1 MRFSVKSH
9 SKLYFLLIFAITFY
23 FLGDFA
29 PFSSLDQHGIDLT
42 AVYGQL
48 DDDDENEKQGLNPNT
63 TINAAID
70 GNNNGIANNGSTTSN
85 TMKFSFSGR
94 DSQGA
99 NIYRFECSMDGKL
112 FVTCVSTNTVNVG
125 RGTHTFSV
133 RSEDNA
139 GNKDSTPS
147 SFTWT
152 VNSETSNSQIDFATD
167 GNKAAIV
174 NGSNTSSNSMTFA
187 FSGTDNHGAA
197 IHRFECSMDR
207 GVFGSCVSTNTV
219 NVGDGTHTF
228 SVRSEDNAGNKDSTP
243 ASFTWTVDTTPPMTS
258 IISAIDGNNNTISDN
273 GNSESTSIRFNFS
286 GTDTG
291 GAGVDHLECNID
303 NSKYVACTSPFVFLN
318 ILKDGIHTFNVR
330 SIDRVGNI
338 NLSPASF
345 TWTID
350 TISPNT
356 TLESATDG
364 NKIVMANGTNTNSK
378 SMSFEFSANDTG
390 GDGDKG
396 VGINHFVCNIDN
408 SKYVACTSP
417 FVFPNLLK
425 DGIHTFTVTS
435 EDNAGN
441 KDSTPTSFSWI
452 VDTSSPLIS
461 INTATDGNGNLLS
474 NDGNTSSNS
483 ATISFTGNDTG
494 GKEGKGVGIKEFKC
508 SLDGASFS
516 ICTSPVQFTSVNLPE
531 GTHSFQIIAEDGI
544 GNINSS
550 PQSFNWTVDTEP
562 PDITVDSATDGYQKH
577 ITSGGN
583 SSSDS
588 IIFEFTALDNGGRE
602 GKGVGTKQ
610 FECKIDNSDF
620 VSCTSPVEFTNLSNG
635 VHTLDLLSEDNVGNI
650 SPTPESFNWTVDTVS
665 PTTTINKA
673 IVGTESSLTNGSN
686 SRFNSITFTFTGNDT
701 DGLGIREFEC
711 SLDDSNFTTC
721 TSPLHYN
728 DTIITDGPHDF
739 KVFSKDNVDNND
751 LSPELFTWNVDT
763 IPPTTNITKA
773 MDGNNITI
781 TNSSDT
787 KSNSVIFEFSGNDTG
802 GVGVDH
808 LECSLDGA
816 TFTTCTSPVQ
826 FSSADIL
833 DGTHAFSVRAQD
845 KVGNI
850 MSTPLLFNWTVD
862 TVAPSTNINMAIDGN
877 NETLVSNGSTRST
890 STTFTFSGSDSGPT
904 GENGVGIKQ
913 FECRVDNSNFSVCT
927 SPAHYDNMT
936 DGNHTLA
943 VISEDKVGNVGSMP
957 SSFNWTVDTEPPSA
971 SIYSATD
978 GNNNFLVP
986 GSNTSSNS
994 ISFEFSANDTGGHED
1009 KGVGIK
1015 QFECSIDNSN
1025 FTTCSSPVEFASDTL
1040 ADGSHIFKIGAEDNV
1055 GNMNPAPASFSWN
1068 IDTVAPTTIINNVM
1082 DGNRSTITNGS
1093 NTRSSSVIF
1102 EFAGNDTG
1110 IGISNFECSIDN
1122 SNFTSCTSPVQ
1133 SNNLAEGYH
1142 SVKIRSQDGVG
1153 NTDDSPASFGW
1164 TVDTVSPTTTI
1175 NKAIVG
1181 TESSLTNGSNSRFN
1195 SITFTFT
1202 GNDTDGLGIREF
1214 ECSLDDSNF
1223 TTCTSPL
1230 HYNDTIITDGPHD
1243 FKVFSKDNVGN
1254 NDLSPELFTWNVD
1267 TIPPTTNITTA
1278 MDGNNITITN
1288 SSNTKSNSVLF
1299 EFSGNDTGGVG
1310 VDHLECSLDGASF
1323 TACTSPVQLS
1333 SADILDGTHT
1343 FSVRAQDK
1351 VGNIMS
1357 TPLLFNWTVDT
1368 VSPSTNINMAID
1380 GNNETLVSN
1389 GSTRSTSTT
1398 FTFSGSDSGPTGENG
1413 VGIKQ
1418 FECRVDNSNFSVCT
1432 SPAHYD
1438 NMTDGNHTLAVISE
1452 DKVGNVGSMPS
1463 SFNWTVDTE
1472 PPSASI
1478 YSATDGNNNFLVPGS
1493 NTSSNSISFEFS
1505 ANDTGGHE
1513 DKGVGIK
1520 QFECSIDNSNFTTCS
1535 SPVEFAS
1542 DTLADGSHIFKIGAE
1557 DNVGNM
1563 NPAPASFSWNI
1574 DTVAPTTIINNVMDG
1589 NRSTITNGSNTRSS
1603 SVIFEFAGNDTGIG
1617 ISHFEC
1623 SIDNSNFTSCTSPV
1637 QSNNLAEGY
1646 HSVKIRSQDGVGNTD
1661 DSPASFGWTVDT
1673 IAPLT
1678 SINSVIDGNSSEI
1691 LTGGNTSSNT
1701 VRVEFSGTDSGVGVN
1716 HFECSLDNSEFAACT
1731 SPLHI
1736 DNLTDGIHILETR
1749 AHDNVGNKDVSSASF
1764 SWTVDTVP
1772 PTTSI
1777 VSVSNGNKSAISNNG
1792 NTSSNSATFS
1802 FSATDEGGVE
1812 NEGVG
1817 ISNFDCSIDN
1827 SNIIT
1832 CISPLEFNSL
1842 REGIHTLKIFSKDN
1856 VGKTSSPASFRW
1868 AVDTIPPFSTINSAI
1883 DGNNKTL
1890 DNNDNSSSTSIKL
1903 AFSGNDSGGVGVGQ
1917 LECSL
1922 DGGPF
1927 VSCASPLEYS
1937 SEKIS
1942 DGAHILDVRA
1952 KDRVGNISP
1961 TSSFTWT
1968 VDTVPPDANIDS
1980 AIDGKGTIIGTGGNT
1995 SSNSMLFNFSGIDTG
2010 GKEGNGVGIN
2020 HFECSLDNSNF
2031 SACIGPVRASNLV
2044 DGTHILEVRAEDNVG
2059 NISPS
2064 PSSFTWTVDTTPP
2077 TTAINSAI
2085 DDSQKS
2091 ITNGGN
2097 TKSMSLKLG
2106 FTGNDT
2112 GVGVEHFEC
2121 RIDNSNFTS
2130 CTSPIESGNLTDG
2143 DHIFEVRAGDNV
2155 GNIGLSPSSFTWT
2168 VDTTPPATTI
2178 DSAMDGN
2185 NQGVMMDGNSSSNS
2199 ILIEFAGTDTGTGI
2213 NHFECSIN
2221 NSDFVT
2227 CTSPLEVN
2235 DLTDGVHTLSV
2246 VSEDNST
2253 NKDSSPALFRWTVDT
2268 NPPITSINSAV
2279 DINRTSIA
2287 NGESTKSTSM
2297 IFAFSGTDAG
2307 GVQIDHFECSIDNS
2321 NFVTCTTP
2329 VEFSNLKDGAH
2340 ILQLRSEDKVGNVG
2354 SSSSYTWTV
2363 DTTPPATSVNSATDG
2378 NK

>member
-133 RSEDNA
+133 RSEDNT

-152 VNSETSNSQIDFATD
+152 VNSETSNTQIDFATD

-197 IHRFECSMDR
+197 IYRFECSMDR
-207 GVFGSCVSTNTV
+207 GAFGSCVSTNTV

-425 DGIHTFTVTS
+425 DGIHTFTVIS

-474 NDGNTSSNS
+474 NDGNTSSNT

-562 PDITVDSATDGYQKH
+562 PDITVDSATDGYQKRV
-577 ITSGGN
+577 TSGGN

-686 SRFNSITFTFTGNDT
+686 SRFNSITFTFMGNDT

-739 KVFSKDNVDNND
+739 KVFSKDNVGNND

-773 MDGNNITI
+773 MDGNIITITNSSNTKSNSVIFEFSGNDTGGVGVDHLECSLDGASFTACTSPIQYTTPQITDGTHTFEVLSVDNSTNSDPSPAQFTWNVDTVPPETTILSASDGNQSTVTIGQNTSSKLMTMEFSGNDTGGVGVDHLECSLDGATFTACTSPVQYTTPQITDGTHTFEVLSVDNSTNSDPSPAQFTWNVDTVPPETTILSASDGNQSTVTIGQNTSSKLMTIEFSGNDTGGVGVDHLECSLDGASFTACTSPIQYTTPQITDGTHTFEVLSVDNSTNSDPSPAQLTWNVDTIPPTTNITKAMDGNIITITNSSNTKSNSVIFEFSGNDTGGVGVDHLECSLDGATFTACTSPVQYTTPQITDGTHTFAVLSVDNPTNSDPSPARFTWNVDTVPPETTILSASDGNQSTVTIGQNTSSKLMTIKLSGNDTGGVGVDHLECSLDGASFTACTSPIQYTTPQITDGTHTFEVLSVDNSTNSDLSPAQLTWNVDTVPPETTILSASDGNQSAVTIGQNTSSKLMTIKFSGKHTGGVGVDHLECSLDGASFTACTSPIQYTTPQITDGTHTFEVLSVDNSTNSDPSPAQLTWNVDTIPPTTNITKAMDGNIITI

-913 FECRVDNSNFSVCT
+913 FECRVDNSDFSVCTSPAHYDNMTDGNHTLAVISEDKVGNGGSMPSSFNWIVDTEPPSASIYSATDGNNNFLVPGSNTSSNSISFEFSANDTGGREDKGVGIKQFECSIDNSNFTTCSSPVEFASDTLADGSHIFKIGAEDNVGNMNPAPTSFSWNIDTVTPTTIINNVMDGNRSTITNGSNTRSSSIIFEFAGNDTGIGISHFECSIDNSNFTSCTSPVQSNNLAEGYHSVKIRSQDGVGNTDDSPASFGWTVDTVAPTTTINKAIVGTESSLTNGSNSRFNSITFTFTGNDTDGLGIREFECSLDDSNFTTCTSPLHYNDTIITDGPHDFKVFSKDNVDNNDLSPELFTWNVDTIPPTTNITKAMDGNIITITNSSNTKSNSVIFEFSGNDTGGVGVDHLECSLDGASFTACTSPIQYKTPQITDGTHTFEVLSVDNSTNSDPSPAQLTWNVDTVPPETNINMAIDGNNETLVSNGSTRSTSTTFTFSGSDAGTSGEKGVGIKQFECRVDNSNFSVCT

-943 VISEDKVGNVGSMP
+943 VISEDKVGNGGSMP

-1040 ADGSHIFKIGAEDNV
+1040 AD
-1055 GNMNPAPASFSWN
+1055 
-1068 IDTVAPTTIINNVM
+1068 
-1082 DGNRSTITNGS
+1082 
-1093 NTRSSSVIF
+1093 
-1102 EFAGNDTG
+1102 
-1110 IGISNFECSIDN
+1110 
-1122 SNFTSCTSPVQ
+1122 
-1133 SNNLAEGYH
+1133 
-1142 SVKIRSQDGVG
+1142 
-1153 NTDDSPASFGW
+1153 
-1164 TVDTVSPTTTI
+1164 
-1175 NKAIVG
+1175 
-1181 TESSLTNGSNSRFN
+1181 
-1195 SITFTFT
+1195 
-1202 GNDTDGLGIREF
+1202 
-1214 ECSLDDSNF
+1214 
-1223 TTCTSPL
+1223 
-1230 HYNDTIITDGPHD
+1230 
-1243 FKVFSKDNVGN
+1243 
-1254 NDLSPELFTWNVD
+1254 
-1267 TIPPTTNITTA
+1267 
-1278 MDGNNITITN
+1278 
-1288 SSNTKSNSVLF
+1288 
-1299 EFSGNDTGGVG
+1299 
-1310 VDHLECSLDGASF
+1310 
-1323 TACTSPVQLS
+1323 
-1333 SADILDGTHT
+1333 
-1343 FSVRAQDK
+1343 
-1351 VGNIMS
+1351 
-1357 TPLLFNWTVDT
+1357 
-1368 VSPSTNINMAID
+1368 
-1380 GNNETLVSN
+1380 
-1389 GSTRSTSTT
+1389 
-1398 FTFSGSDSGPTGENG
+1398 
-1413 VGIKQ
+1413 
-1418 FECRVDNSNFSVCT
+1418 
-1432 SPAHYD
+1432 
-1438 NMTDGNHTLAVISE
+1438 
-1452 DKVGNVGSMPS
+1452 
-1463 SFNWTVDTE
+1463 
-1472 PPSASI
+1472 
-1478 YSATDGNNNFLVPGS
+1478 
-1493 NTSSNSISFEFS
+1493 
-1505 ANDTGGHE
+1505 
-1513 DKGVGIK
+1513 
-1520 QFECSIDNSNFTTCS
+1520 
-1535 SPVEFAS
+1535 
-1542 DTLADGSHIFKIGAE
+1542 
-1557 DNVGNM
+1557 
-1563 NPAPASFSWNI
+1563 
-1574 DTVAPTTIINNVMDG
+1574 
-1589 NRSTITNGSNTRSS
+1589 
-1603 SVIFEFAGNDTGIG
+1603 
-1617 ISHFEC
+1617 
-1623 SIDNSNFTSCTSPV
+1623 
-1637 QSNNLAEGY
+1637 
-1646 HSVKIRSQDGVGNTD
+1646 
-1661 DSPASFGWTVDT
+1661 
-1673 IAPLT
+1673 
-1678 SINSVIDGNSSEI
+1678 
-1691 LTGGNTSSNT
+1691 
-1701 VRVEFSGTDSGVGVN
+1701 
-1716 HFECSLDNSEFAACT
+1716 
-1731 SPLHI
+1731 
-1736 DNLTDGIHILETR
+1736 
-1749 AHDNVGNKDVSSASF
+1749 
-1764 SWTVDTVP
+1764 
-1772 PTTSI
+1772 
-1777 VSVSNGNKSAISNNG
+1777 
-1792 NTSSNSATFS
+1792 
-1802 FSATDEGGVE
+1802 
-1812 NEGVG
+1812 
-1817 ISNFDCSIDN
+1817 
-1827 SNIIT
+1827 
-1832 CISPLEFNSL
+1832 
-1842 REGIHTLKIFSKDN
+1842 
-1856 VGKTSSPASFRW
+1856 
-1868 AVDTIPPFSTINSAI
+1868 
-1883 DGNNKTL
+1883 
-1890 DNNDNSSSTSIKL
+1890 
-1903 AFSGNDSGGVGVGQ
+1903 
-1917 LECSL
+1917 
-1922 DGGPF
+1922 
-1927 VSCASPLEYS
+1927 
-1937 SEKIS
+1937 
-1942 DGAHILDVRA
+1942 
-1952 KDRVGNISP
+1952 
-1961 TSSFTWT
+1961 
-1968 VDTVPPDANIDS
+1968 
-1980 AIDGKGTIIGTGGNT
+1980 
-1995 SSNSMLFNFSGIDTG
+1995 
-2010 GKEGNGVGIN
+2010 
-2020 HFECSLDNSNF
+2020 
-2031 SACIGPVRASNLV
+2031 
-2044 DGTHILEVRAEDNVG
+2044 
-2059 NISPS
+2059 
-2064 PSSFTWTVDTTPP
+2064 
-2077 TTAINSAI
+2077 
-2085 DDSQKS
+2085 
-2091 ITNGGN
+2091 
-2097 TKSMSLKLG
+2097 
-2106 FTGNDT
+2106 
-2112 GVGVEHFEC
+2112 
-2121 RIDNSNFTS
+2121 
-2130 CTSPIESGNLTDG
+2130 
-2143 DHIFEVRAGDNV
+2143 
-2155 GNIGLSPSSFTWT
+2155 
-2168 VDTTPPATTI
+2168 
-2178 DSAMDGN
+2178 
-2185 NQGVMMDGNSSSNS
+2185 
-2199 ILIEFAGTDTGTGI
+2199 
-2213 NHFECSIN
+2213 
-2221 NSDFVT
+2221 
-2227 CTSPLEVN
+2227 
-2235 DLTDGVHTLSV
+2235 
-2246 VSEDNST
+2246 
-2253 NKDSSPALFRWTVDT
+2253 
-2268 NPPITSINSAV
+2268 
-2279 DINRTSIA
+2279 
-2287 NGESTKSTSM
+2287 
-2297 IFAFSGTDAG
+2297 
-2307 GVQIDHFECSIDNS
+2307 
-2321 NFVTCTTP
+2321 
-2329 VEFSNLKDGAH
+2329 
-2340 ILQLRSEDKVGNVG
+2340 
-2354 SSSSYTWTV
+2354 
-2363 DTTPPATSVNSATDG
+2363 
-2378 NK
+2378 

>member
-29 PFSSLDQHGIDLT
+29 PFSSVDQHRIDLT

-152 VNSETSNSQIDFATD
+152 VNSETSNTQIDFATD

-303 NSKYVACTSPFVFLN
+303 NSKYVACTSPFVFPNL
-318 ILKDGIHTFNVR
+318 LKDGIHTFNVR
-330 SIDRVGNI
+330 SI
-338 NLSPASF
+338 
-345 TWTID
+345 
-350 TISPNT
+350 
-356 TLESATDG
+356 
-364 NKIVMANGTNTNSK
+364 
-378 SMSFEFSANDTG
+378 
-390 GDGDKG
+390 
-396 VGINHFVCNIDN
+396 
-408 SKYVACTSP
+408 
-417 FVFPNLLK
+417 
-425 DGIHTFTVTS
+425 
-435 EDNAGN
+435 DNAGN

-544 GNINSS
+544 GNIDSS

-577 ITSGGN
+577 VTSGGN

-665 PTTTINKA
+665 PTTTINKV

-739 KVFSKDNVDNND
+739 KVFSKDNVGNND

-773 MDGNNITI
+773 MDGNIITI

-978 GNNNFLVP
+978 GNNKSIVP

-994 ISFEFSANDTGGHED
+994 ISFEFSANDTGGRED

-1055 GNMNPAPASFSWN
+1055 GNMNPAPTSFSWN

-1082 DGNRSTITNGS
+1082 DGNRSTVTNGS
-1093 NTRSSSVIF
+1093 NTRSSSIIF

-1110 IGISNFECSIDN
+1110 IGISHFECSIDN

-1195 SITFTFT
+1195 SITFTFA

-1267 TIPPTTNITTA
+1267 TIPPTTNITKA

-1288 SSNTKSNSVLF
+1288 SSNTKSNSVIFEFSGNDTGGVGVDHLECSLDGATF
-1299 EFSGNDTGGVG
+1299 TACTSPVQFSSADITDGTHTFEVLSVDNSTNSDPSPAQFTWNVDTVPPETTILSASDGNQSTVTIGQNTSSKLMTIEFSGNDTGGVG

-1323 TACTSPVQLS
+1323 TACTSPIQYTTPQITDGTHTFEVLSVDNSTNKDPSPAQLTWNVDTVPPETTILSASDGNQSAVTIGQNTSSKLMTIKFSGNDTGGVGVDHLECSLDGASFTACTSPIQYTTPQITDGTHTFEVLSVDNSTNSDPSPAQLTWNVDTIPPTTNITKAMDGNIITITNSSNTKSNSVIFEFSGNDTGGVGVDHLECSLDGATFTACTSPVQFS
-1333 SADILDGTHT
+1333 SADILDGTHA

-1368 VSPSTNINMAID
+1368 VAPSTNINMAID

-1505 ANDTGGHE
+1505 ANDTGGRE

-1542 DTLADGSHIFKIGAE
+1542 DTLAGGSHIFKIGAE

-1563 NPAPASFSWNI
+1563 NSAPASFSWNI
-1574 DTVAPTTIINNVMDG
+1574 DTVTPTTIINNVMDG

-1603 SVIFEFAGNDTGIG
+1603 SVI
-1617 ISHFEC
+1617 
-1623 SIDNSNFTSCTSPV
+1623 
-1637 QSNNLAEGY
+1637 
-1646 HSVKIRSQDGVGNTD
+1646 
-1661 DSPASFGWTVDT
+1661 
-1673 IAPLT
+1673 
-1678 SINSVIDGNSSEI
+1678 
-1691 LTGGNTSSNT
+1691 
-1701 VRVEFSGTDSGVGVN
+1701 
-1716 HFECSLDNSEFAACT
+1716 LD
-1731 SPLHI
+1731 
-1736 DNLTDGIHILETR
+1736 R
-1749 AHDNVGNKDVSSASF
+1749 K
-1764 SWTVDTVP
+1764 
-1772 PTTSI
+1772 
-1777 VSVSNGNKSAISNNG
+1777 
-1792 NTSSNSATFS
+1792 
-1802 FSATDEGGVE
+1802 
-1812 NEGVG
+1812 
-1817 ISNFDCSIDN
+1817 
-1827 SNIIT
+1827 
-1832 CISPLEFNSL
+1832 
-1842 REGIHTLKIFSKDN
+1842 
-1856 VGKTSSPASFRW
+1856 
-1868 AVDTIPPFSTINSAI
+1868 
-1883 DGNNKTL
+1883 
-1890 DNNDNSSSTSIKL
+1890 
-1903 AFSGNDSGGVGVGQ
+1903 
-1917 LECSL
+1917 
-1922 DGGPF
+1922 
-1927 VSCASPLEYS
+1927 
-1937 SEKIS
+1937 
-1942 DGAHILDVRA
+1942 
-1952 KDRVGNISP
+1952 
-1961 TSSFTWT
+1961 
-1968 VDTVPPDANIDS
+1968 
-1980 AIDGKGTIIGTGGNT
+1980 
-1995 SSNSMLFNFSGIDTG
+1995 
-2010 GKEGNGVGIN
+2010 
-2020 HFECSLDNSNF
+2020 
-2031 SACIGPVRASNLV
+2031 
-2044 DGTHILEVRAEDNVG
+2044 
-2059 NISPS
+2059 
-2064 PSSFTWTVDTTPP
+2064 
-2077 TTAINSAI
+2077 
-2085 DDSQKS
+2085 
-2091 ITNGGN
+2091 
-2097 TKSMSLKLG
+2097 
-2106 FTGNDT
+2106 
-2112 GVGVEHFEC
+2112 
-2121 RIDNSNFTS
+2121 
-2130 CTSPIESGNLTDG
+2130 
-2143 DHIFEVRAGDNV
+2143 
-2155 GNIGLSPSSFTWT
+2155 
-2168 VDTTPPATTI
+2168 
-2178 DSAMDGN
+2178 
-2185 NQGVMMDGNSSSNS
+2185 
-2199 ILIEFAGTDTGTGI
+2199 
-2213 NHFECSIN
+2213 
-2221 NSDFVT
+2221 
-2227 CTSPLEVN
+2227 
-2235 DLTDGVHTLSV
+2235 
-2246 VSEDNST
+2246 
-2253 NKDSSPALFRWTVDT
+2253 
-2268 NPPITSINSAV
+2268 
-2279 DINRTSIA
+2279 
-2287 NGESTKSTSM
+2287 
-2297 IFAFSGTDAG
+2297 
-2307 GVQIDHFECSIDNS
+2307 
-2321 NFVTCTTP
+2321 
-2329 VEFSNLKDGAH
+2329 
-2340 ILQLRSEDKVGNVG
+2340 
-2354 SSSSYTWTV
+2354 
-2363 DTTPPATSVNSATDG
+2363 
-2378 NK
+2378 

>member
-29 PFSSLDQHGIDLT
+29 PFSSLDQHGIYLT

-152 VNSETSNSQIDFATD
+152 VNSETSNTQIDFATD

-197 IHRFECSMDR
+197 IYRFECSMDR
-207 GVFGSCVSTNTV
+207 GVFGSCVSINTV

-303 NSKYVACTSPFVFLN
+303 NSKYVACTSPFVFPNLLKDGIHTFTVTSEDNAGNRDSTPASFTWTVDTTPPVASIISAVDGNNNTISDNGNSESTSIRFNFSGTDTGGVGIDHLECNIDNSKYVKCTSPFVFLN

-338 NLSPASF
+338 NISPASF
-345 TWTID
+345 TWNID

-364 NKIVMANGTNTNSK
+364 NKIVVVNGTNTNSN

-396 VGINHFVCNIDN
+396 VGINHFACNIDN

-441 KDSTPTSFSWI
+441 KDSTPASFSWI

-544 GNINSS
+544 GNIDSS

-620 VSCTSPVEFTNLSNG
+620 VSCTSLVEFTNLSNG

-739 KVFSKDNVDNND
+739 KVFSKDNVGNND

-773 MDGNNITI
+773 MDGNIITI

-816 TFTTCTSPVQ
+816 TFTACTSPVQ

-1055 GNMNPAPASFSWN
+1055 GNMNPAPTSFSWN

-1093 NTRSSSVIF
+1093 NTRSSSIIF

-1110 IGISNFECSIDN
+1110 IGI
-1122 SNFTSCTSPVQ
+1122 
-1133 SNNLAEGYH
+1133 
-1142 SVKIRSQDGVG
+1142 R
-1153 NTDDSPASFGW
+1153 
-1164 TVDTVSPTTTI
+1164 
-1175 NKAIVG
+1175 
-1181 TESSLTNGSNSRFN
+1181 
-1195 SITFTFT
+1195 
-1202 GNDTDGLGIREF
+1202 
-1214 ECSLDDSNF
+1214 
-1223 TTCTSPL
+1223 
-1230 HYNDTIITDGPHD
+1230 
-1243 FKVFSKDNVGN
+1243 
-1254 NDLSPELFTWNVD
+1254 
-1267 TIPPTTNITTA
+1267 
-1278 MDGNNITITN
+1278 
-1288 SSNTKSNSVLF
+1288 
-1299 EFSGNDTGGVG
+1299 
-1310 VDHLECSLDGASF
+1310 
-1323 TACTSPVQLS
+1323 
-1333 SADILDGTHT
+1333 
-1343 FSVRAQDK
+1343 
-1351 VGNIMS
+1351 
-1357 TPLLFNWTVDT
+1357 
-1368 VSPSTNINMAID
+1368 
-1380 GNNETLVSN
+1380 
-1389 GSTRSTSTT
+1389 
-1398 FTFSGSDSGPTGENG
+1398 
-1413 VGIKQ
+1413 
-1418 FECRVDNSNFSVCT
+1418 
-1432 SPAHYD
+1432 
-1438 NMTDGNHTLAVISE
+1438 
-1452 DKVGNVGSMPS
+1452 
-1463 SFNWTVDTE
+1463 
-1472 PPSASI
+1472 
-1478 YSATDGNNNFLVPGS
+1478 
-1493 NTSSNSISFEFS
+1493 
-1505 ANDTGGHE
+1505 
-1513 DKGVGIK
+1513 
-1520 QFECSIDNSNFTTCS
+1520 
-1535 SPVEFAS
+1535 
-1542 DTLADGSHIFKIGAE
+1542 
-1557 DNVGNM
+1557 
-1563 NPAPASFSWNI
+1563 
-1574 DTVAPTTIINNVMDG
+1574 
-1589 NRSTITNGSNTRSS
+1589 
-1603 SVIFEFAGNDTGIG
+1603 
-1617 ISHFEC
+1617 HFEC
-1623 SIDNSNFTSCTSPV
+1623 SIDNSNFTSCTSPA
-1637 QSNNLAEGY
+1637 QSNNLTEGY
-1646 HSVKIRSQDGVGNTD
+1646 HSVKIRSQDGVGN
-1661 DSPASFGWTVDT
+1661 A
-1673 IAPLT
+1673 
-1678 SINSVIDGNSSEI
+1678 
-1691 LTGGNTSSNT
+1691 
-1701 VRVEFSGTDSGVGVN
+1701 
-1716 HFECSLDNSEFAACT
+1716 
-1731 SPLHI
+1731 
-1736 DNLTDGIHILETR
+1736 
-1749 AHDNVGNKDVSSASF
+1749 
-1764 SWTVDTVP
+1764 
-1772 PTTSI
+1772 
-1777 VSVSNGNKSAISNNG
+1777 
-1792 NTSSNSATFS
+1792 
-1802 FSATDEGGVE
+1802 
-1812 NEGVG
+1812 
-1817 ISNFDCSIDN
+1817 
-1827 SNIIT
+1827 
-1832 CISPLEFNSL
+1832 
-1842 REGIHTLKIFSKDN
+1842 
-1856 VGKTSSPASFRW
+1856 
-1868 AVDTIPPFSTINSAI
+1868 
-1883 DGNNKTL
+1883 
-1890 DNNDNSSSTSIKL
+1890 
-1903 AFSGNDSGGVGVGQ
+1903 
-1917 LECSL
+1917 
-1922 DGGPF
+1922 
-1927 VSCASPLEYS
+1927 
-1937 SEKIS
+1937 
-1942 DGAHILDVRA
+1942 
-1952 KDRVGNISP
+1952 
-1961 TSSFTWT
+1961 
-1968 VDTVPPDANIDS
+1968 
-1980 AIDGKGTIIGTGGNT
+1980 
-1995 SSNSMLFNFSGIDTG
+1995 
-2010 GKEGNGVGIN
+2010 
-2020 HFECSLDNSNF
+2020 
-2031 SACIGPVRASNLV
+2031 
-2044 DGTHILEVRAEDNVG
+2044 
-2059 NISPS
+2059 
-2064 PSSFTWTVDTTPP
+2064 
-2077 TTAINSAI
+2077 
-2085 DDSQKS
+2085 
-2091 ITNGGN
+2091 
-2097 TKSMSLKLG
+2097 
-2106 FTGNDT
+2106 
-2112 GVGVEHFEC
+2112 
-2121 RIDNSNFTS
+2121 
-2130 CTSPIESGNLTDG
+2130 
-2143 DHIFEVRAGDNV
+2143 
-2155 GNIGLSPSSFTWT
+2155 
-2168 VDTTPPATTI
+2168 
-2178 DSAMDGN
+2178 
-2185 NQGVMMDGNSSSNS
+2185 
-2199 ILIEFAGTDTGTGI
+2199 
-2213 NHFECSIN
+2213 
-2221 NSDFVT
+2221 
-2227 CTSPLEVN
+2227 
-2235 DLTDGVHTLSV
+2235 
-2246 VSEDNST
+2246 
-2253 NKDSSPALFRWTVDT
+2253 
-2268 NPPITSINSAV
+2268 
-2279 DINRTSIA
+2279 
-2287 NGESTKSTSM
+2287 
-2297 IFAFSGTDAG
+2297 
-2307 GVQIDHFECSIDNS
+2307 
-2321 NFVTCTTP
+2321 
-2329 VEFSNLKDGAH
+2329 
-2340 ILQLRSEDKVGNVG
+2340 
-2354 SSSSYTWTV
+2354 
-2363 DTTPPATSVNSATDG
+2363 
-2378 NK
+2378 

>member
-29 PFSSLDQHGIDLT
+29 PFSSVDQHRIDLT

-125 RGTHTFSV
+125 RGIHTFSV

-152 VNSETSNSQIDFATD
+152 VNSETSNTQIDFATD

-187 FSGTDNHGAA
+187 FSGTDNHGAV

-207 GVFGSCVSTNTV
+207 GAFGSCVSTNTV

-303 NSKYVACTSPFVFLN
+303 NSKYVACTSPFVFPNL
-318 ILKDGIHTFNVR
+318 LKDGIHTFTVLSEDNA
-330 SIDRVGNI
+330 GNKD
-338 NLSPASF
+338 STPASF
-345 TWTID
+345 TWTVDTTPPMTSIISAID
-350 TISPNT
+350 GNNNTISDNGNS
-356 TLESATDG
+356 ESTSIRF
-364 NKIVMANGTNTNSK
+364 NFSGT
-378 SMSFEFSANDTG
+378 DTG
-390 GDGDKG
+390 GAGVDHLECNIDNSKYVACTSPFVFPNLLKDGIHTFTVLSEDNTGNKDSTPASFTWTVDTTPPMTSIISAIDGNNNTISDNGNSESTSIRFNFSGTDTGGAG
-396 VGINHFVCNIDN
+396 VDHLECNIDN

-441 KDSTPTSFSWI
+441 KDSTPASFTWT

-494 GKEGKGVGIKEFKC
+494 GKEGKGVGIKKFKC

-544 GNINSS
+544 GNIDSS

-635 VHTLDLLSEDNVGNI
+635 VHSLDLLSEDNVGNI

-673 IVGTESSLTNGSN
+673 IVGTESSLINGSN

-739 KVFSKDNVDNND
+739 KVFSKDNVGNND

-773 MDGNNITI
+773 MDGNIITI
-781 TNSSDT
+781 TNSSNT

-816 TFTTCTSPVQ
+816 TFTACTSPVQ

-877 NETLVSNGSTRST
+877 NETLVSNGSTGST

-978 GNNNFLVP
+978 GNNKSIVP

-994 ISFEFSANDTGGHED
+994 ISFEFSANDTGGRED

-1068 IDTVAPTTIINNVM
+1068 IDTVTPTTIINNVM

-1110 IGISNFECSIDN
+1110 IGISHFECSIDN

-1133 SNNLAEGYH
+1133 SNNLVEGYH
-1142 SVKIRSQDGVG
+1142 SVKIRSQDRVG

-1267 TIPPTTNITTA
+1267 TIPPTTNITKA
-1278 MDGNNITITN
+1278 MDGNIITITN
-1288 SSNTKSNSVLF
+1288 SSDTKSNSVIF

-1310 VDHLECSLDGASF
+1310 VDHLECSLDGATF
-1323 TACTSPVQLS
+1323 TTCTSPVQFS
-1333 SADILDGTHT
+1333 SADILDGTHA

-1398 FTFSGSDSGPTGENG
+1398 FTFSGSDARTSGEKG

-1418 FECRVDNSNFSVCT
+1418 FECRVDNSNYSVCT
-1432 SPAHYD
+1432 SPVHYD

-1452 DKVGNVGSMPS
+1452 DKVGNVGSTPS

-1505 ANDTGGHE
+1505 ANDSGGRE

-1574 DTVAPTTIINNVMDG
+1574 DTVTPTTIINNVMDG

-1603 SVIFEFAGNDTGIG
+1603 SIIFEFAGNDTGIG

-1623 SIDNSNFTSCTSPV
+1623 SIDNSNFTSCASPV
-1637 QSNNLAEGY
+1637 QSNNLTEGY

-1673 IAPLT
+1673 VSPTTTINKAIVGTESSLT
-1678 SINSVIDGNSSEI
+1678 NGSNSRFNSITFTFTGNDTDGLGIRE
-1691 LTGGNTSSNT
+1691 
-1701 VRVEFSGTDSGVGVN
+1701 
-1716 HFECSLDNSEFAACT
+1716 FECSLD
-1731 SPLHI
+1731 
-1736 DNLTDGIHILETR
+1736 D
-1749 AHDNVGNKDVSSASF
+1749 
-1764 SWTVDTVP
+1764 
-1772 PTTSI
+1772 
-1777 VSVSNGNKSAISNNG
+1777 SN
-1792 NTSSNSATFS
+1792 
-1802 FSATDEGGVE
+1802 
-1812 NEGVG
+1812 
-1817 ISNFDCSIDN
+1817 
-1827 SNIIT
+1827 
-1832 CISPLEFNSL
+1832 
-1842 REGIHTLKIFSKDN
+1842 
-1856 VGKTSSPASFRW
+1856 
-1868 AVDTIPPFSTINSAI
+1868 
-1883 DGNNKTL
+1883 
-1890 DNNDNSSSTSIKL
+1890 
-1903 AFSGNDSGGVGVGQ
+1903 
-1917 LECSL
+1917 
-1922 DGGPF
+1922 
-1927 VSCASPLEYS
+1927 
-1937 SEKIS
+1937 
-1942 DGAHILDVRA
+1942 
-1952 KDRVGNISP
+1952 
-1961 TSSFTWT
+1961 
-1968 VDTVPPDANIDS
+1968 
-1980 AIDGKGTIIGTGGNT
+1980 
-1995 SSNSMLFNFSGIDTG
+1995 
-2010 GKEGNGVGIN
+2010 
-2020 HFECSLDNSNF
+2020 
-2031 SACIGPVRASNLV
+2031 
-2044 DGTHILEVRAEDNVG
+2044 
-2059 NISPS
+2059 
-2064 PSSFTWTVDTTPP
+2064 
-2077 TTAINSAI
+2077 
-2085 DDSQKS
+2085 
-2091 ITNGGN
+2091 
-2097 TKSMSLKLG
+2097 
-2106 FTGNDT
+2106 
-2112 GVGVEHFEC
+2112 
-2121 RIDNSNFTS
+2121 
-2130 CTSPIESGNLTDG
+2130 
-2143 DHIFEVRAGDNV
+2143 
-2155 GNIGLSPSSFTWT
+2155 
-2168 VDTTPPATTI
+2168 
-2178 DSAMDGN
+2178 
-2185 NQGVMMDGNSSSNS
+2185 
-2199 ILIEFAGTDTGTGI
+2199 
-2213 NHFECSIN
+2213 
-2221 NSDFVT
+2221 
-2227 CTSPLEVN
+2227 
-2235 DLTDGVHTLSV
+2235 
-2246 VSEDNST
+2246 
-2253 NKDSSPALFRWTVDT
+2253 
-2268 NPPITSINSAV
+2268 
-2279 DINRTSIA
+2279 
-2287 NGESTKSTSM
+2287 
-2297 IFAFSGTDAG
+2297 
-2307 GVQIDHFECSIDNS
+2307 
-2321 NFVTCTTP
+2321 
-2329 VEFSNLKDGAH
+2329 
-2340 ILQLRSEDKVGNVG
+2340 
-2354 SSSSYTWTV
+2354 
-2363 DTTPPATSVNSATDG
+2363 
-2378 NK
+2378 

>member
-70 GNNNGIANNGSTTSN
+70 GNNNGIANNGSTTSD

-94 DSQGA
+94 DGQGA
-99 NIYRFECSMDGKL
+99 NIYRFECSMDAKP

-125 RGTHTFSV
+125 DGTHTFSV
-133 RSEDNA
+133 RSEDSA

-338 NLSPASF
+338 NLSPESF

-364 NKIVMANGTNTNSK
+364 NKIVMANGTNTNTK

-452 VDTSSPLIS
+452 VDTSSPLLS
-461 INTATDGNGNLLS
+461 INETTDGNGNQIS
-474 NDGNTSSNS
+474 NGGNTSSNS
-483 ATISFTGNDTG
+483 AIISFTGNDTG
-494 GKEGKGVGIKEFKC
+494 GREGKGVGIKEFKC

-544 GNINSS
+544 GNINAS

-562 PDITVDSATDGYQKH
+562 PDITVDSATDGYQKRV
-577 ITSGGN
+577 TSGGN

-721 TSPLHYN
+721 TSP
-728 DTIITDGPHDF
+728 
-739 KVFSKDNVDNND
+739 
-751 LSPELFTWNVDT
+751 
-763 IPPTTNITKA
+763 
-773 MDGNNITI
+773 
-781 TNSSDT
+781 
-787 KSNSVIFEFSGNDTG
+787 
-802 GVGVDH
+802 
-808 LECSLDGA
+808 
-816 TFTTCTSPVQ
+816 
-826 FSSADIL
+826 
-833 DGTHAFSVRAQD
+833 
-845 KVGNI
+845 
-850 MSTPLLFNWTVD
+850 
-862 TVAPSTNINMAIDGN
+862 
-877 NETLVSNGSTRST
+877 
-890 STTFTFSGSDSGPT
+890 
-904 GENGVGIKQ
+904 
-913 FECRVDNSNFSVCT
+913 
-927 SPAHYDNMT
+927 
-936 DGNHTLA
+936 
-943 VISEDKVGNVGSMP
+943 
-957 SSFNWTVDTEPPSA
+957 
-971 SIYSATD
+971 
-978 GNNNFLVP
+978 
-986 GSNTSSNS
+986 
-994 ISFEFSANDTGGHED
+994 
-1009 KGVGIK
+1009 
-1015 QFECSIDNSN
+1015 
-1025 FTTCSSPVEFASDTL
+1025 
-1040 ADGSHIFKIGAEDNV
+1040 
-1055 GNMNPAPASFSWN
+1055 
-1068 IDTVAPTTIINNVM
+1068 
-1082 DGNRSTITNGS
+1082 
-1093 NTRSSSVIF
+1093 
-1102 EFAGNDTG
+1102 
-1110 IGISNFECSIDN
+1110 
-1122 SNFTSCTSPVQ
+1122 Q
-1133 SNNLAEGYH
+1133 S
-1142 SVKIRSQDGVG
+1142 
-1153 NTDDSPASFGW
+1153 
-1164 TVDTVSPTTTI
+1164 
-1175 NKAIVG
+1175 
-1181 TESSLTNGSNSRFN
+1181 
-1195 SITFTFT
+1195 
-1202 GNDTDGLGIREF
+1202 
-1214 ECSLDDSNF
+1214 
-1223 TTCTSPL
+1223 
-1230 HYNDTIITDGPHD
+1230 YNDTIITDGPHD

-1267 TIPPTTNITTA
+1267 TIPPTTNITTT
-1278 MDGNNITITN
+1278 MDGNNITISN
-1288 SSNTKSNSVLF
+1288 SSNTKSNSVIF

-1323 TACTSPVQLS
+1323 TVCTSPVQLS
-1333 SADILDGTHT
+1333 SADILDGTHA

-1478 YSATDGNNNFLVPGS
+1478 YSATDGNNESIVPGS

-1505 ANDTGGHE
+1505 ANDTGGRE

-1563 NPAPASFSWNI
+1563 NSAPASFSWNI
-1574 DTVAPTTIINNVMDG
+1574 DTVAPTTIINSVMDG
-1589 NRSTITNGSNTRSS
+1589 NKSTITNGSNTRSS

-1617 ISHFEC
+1617 IRHFEC

-1637 QSNNLAEGY
+1637 QSNNLVEGY

-1792 NTSSNSATFS
+1792 NTSSNSATFL
-1802 FSATDEGGVE
+1802 FSATDKGGVE

-1827 SNIIT
+1827 SNIIACT
-1832 CISPLEFNSL
+1832 SPLEFNSL

-1903 AFSGNDSGGVGVGQ
+1903 AFTGNDSGGVGVGQ

-1922 DGGPF
+1922 DGGTF
-1927 VSCASPLEYS
+1927 VSCASPIEYS
-1937 SEKIS
+1937 SENIS
-1942 DGAHILDVRA
+1942 DGAHILEVRA
-1952 KDRVGNISP
+1952 EDRVGNISP

>member
-29 PFSSLDQHGIDLT
+29 PFSSVDQHRIDLT

-133 RSEDNA
+133 RSEDNT

-152 VNSETSNSQIDFATD
+152 VNSETSNTQIDFATD

-303 NSKYVACTSPFVFLN
+303 NSKYVACTSPFVF
-318 ILKDGIHTFNVR
+318 
-330 SIDRVGNI
+330 
-338 NLSPASF
+338 
-345 TWTID
+345 
-350 TISPNT
+350 
-356 TLESATDG
+356 
-364 NKIVMANGTNTNSK
+364 
-378 SMSFEFSANDTG
+378 
-390 GDGDKG
+390 
-396 VGINHFVCNIDN
+396 
-408 SKYVACTSP
+408 
-417 FVFPNLLK
+417 PNLLK

-544 GNINSS
+544 GNIDSS
-550 PQSFNWTVDTEP
+550 PQSFNWTVDTEA
-562 PDITVDSATDGYQKH
+562 PDITVDSATDGHQKH
-577 ITSGGN
+577 VTSGGN

-620 VSCTSPVEFTNLSNG
+620 ISCTSPVEFTNLSNG

-665 PTTTINKA
+665 PTTTINKV

-739 KVFSKDNVDNND
+739 KVFSKDNVGNND

-773 MDGNNITI
+773 MDGNIITI

-816 TFTTCTSPVQ
+816 SFTACTSPVQ

-957 SSFNWTVDTEPPSA
+957 SSFNWTVDTEPPST

-978 GNNNFLVP
+978 GNNKSIVP

-994 ISFEFSANDTGGHED
+994 ISFEFSANDSGGRED

-1015 QFECSIDNSN
+1015 QFGCSIDNSN

-1040 ADGSHIFKIGAEDNV
+1040 AGGSHIFKIGAEDNV
-1055 GNMNPAPASFSWN
+1055 GNMNSAPASFSWN
-1068 IDTVAPTTIINNVM
+1068 IDTVTPTTIINNVM

-1093 NTRSSSVIF
+1093 NTRSSSVI
-1102 EFAGNDTG
+1102 
-1110 IGISNFECSIDN
+1110 
-1122 SNFTSCTSPVQ
+1122 
-1133 SNNLAEGYH
+1133 
-1142 SVKIRSQDGVG
+1142 
-1153 NTDDSPASFGW
+1153 
-1164 TVDTVSPTTTI
+1164 
-1175 NKAIVG
+1175 
-1181 TESSLTNGSNSRFN
+1181 
-1195 SITFTFT
+1195 
-1202 GNDTDGLGIREF
+1202 
-1214 ECSLDDSNF
+1214 LDR
-1223 TTCTSPL
+1223 
-1230 HYNDTIITDGPHD
+1230 
-1243 FKVFSKDNVGN
+1243 K
-1254 NDLSPELFTWNVD
+1254 
-1267 TIPPTTNITTA
+1267 
-1278 MDGNNITITN
+1278 
-1288 SSNTKSNSVLF
+1288 
-1299 EFSGNDTGGVG
+1299 
-1310 VDHLECSLDGASF
+1310 
-1323 TACTSPVQLS
+1323 
-1333 SADILDGTHT
+1333 
-1343 FSVRAQDK
+1343 
-1351 VGNIMS
+1351 
-1357 TPLLFNWTVDT
+1357 
-1368 VSPSTNINMAID
+1368 
-1380 GNNETLVSN
+1380 
-1389 GSTRSTSTT
+1389 
-1398 FTFSGSDSGPTGENG
+1398 
-1413 VGIKQ
+1413 
-1418 FECRVDNSNFSVCT
+1418 
-1432 SPAHYD
+1432 
-1438 NMTDGNHTLAVISE
+1438 
-1452 DKVGNVGSMPS
+1452 
-1463 SFNWTVDTE
+1463 
-1472 PPSASI
+1472 
-1478 YSATDGNNNFLVPGS
+1478 
-1493 NTSSNSISFEFS
+1493 
-1505 ANDTGGHE
+1505 
-1513 DKGVGIK
+1513 
-1520 QFECSIDNSNFTTCS
+1520 
-1535 SPVEFAS
+1535 
-1542 DTLADGSHIFKIGAE
+1542 
-1557 DNVGNM
+1557 
-1563 NPAPASFSWNI
+1563 
-1574 DTVAPTTIINNVMDG
+1574 
-1589 NRSTITNGSNTRSS
+1589 
-1603 SVIFEFAGNDTGIG
+1603 
-1617 ISHFEC
+1617 
-1623 SIDNSNFTSCTSPV
+1623 
-1637 QSNNLAEGY
+1637 
-1646 HSVKIRSQDGVGNTD
+1646 
-1661 DSPASFGWTVDT
+1661 
-1673 IAPLT
+1673 
-1678 SINSVIDGNSSEI
+1678 
-1691 LTGGNTSSNT
+1691 
-1701 VRVEFSGTDSGVGVN
+1701 
-1716 HFECSLDNSEFAACT
+1716 
-1731 SPLHI
+1731 
-1736 DNLTDGIHILETR
+1736 
-1749 AHDNVGNKDVSSASF
+1749 
-1764 SWTVDTVP
+1764 
-1772 PTTSI
+1772 
-1777 VSVSNGNKSAISNNG
+1777 
-1792 NTSSNSATFS
+1792 
-1802 FSATDEGGVE
+1802 
-1812 NEGVG
+1812 
-1817 ISNFDCSIDN
+1817 
-1827 SNIIT
+1827 
-1832 CISPLEFNSL
+1832 
-1842 REGIHTLKIFSKDN
+1842 
-1856 VGKTSSPASFRW
+1856 
-1868 AVDTIPPFSTINSAI
+1868 
-1883 DGNNKTL
+1883 
-1890 DNNDNSSSTSIKL
+1890 
-1903 AFSGNDSGGVGVGQ
+1903 
-1917 LECSL
+1917 
-1922 DGGPF
+1922 
-1927 VSCASPLEYS
+1927 
-1937 SEKIS
+1937 
-1942 DGAHILDVRA
+1942 
-1952 KDRVGNISP
+1952 
-1961 TSSFTWT
+1961 
-1968 VDTVPPDANIDS
+1968 
-1980 AIDGKGTIIGTGGNT
+1980 
-1995 SSNSMLFNFSGIDTG
+1995 
-2010 GKEGNGVGIN
+2010 
-2020 HFECSLDNSNF
+2020 
-2031 SACIGPVRASNLV
+2031 
-2044 DGTHILEVRAEDNVG
+2044 
-2059 NISPS
+2059 
-2064 PSSFTWTVDTTPP
+2064 
-2077 TTAINSAI
+2077 
-2085 DDSQKS
+2085 
-2091 ITNGGN
+2091 
-2097 TKSMSLKLG
+2097 
-2106 FTGNDT
+2106 
-2112 GVGVEHFEC
+2112 
-2121 RIDNSNFTS
+2121 
-2130 CTSPIESGNLTDG
+2130 
-2143 DHIFEVRAGDNV
+2143 
-2155 GNIGLSPSSFTWT
+2155 
-2168 VDTTPPATTI
+2168 
-2178 DSAMDGN
+2178 
-2185 NQGVMMDGNSSSNS
+2185 
-2199 ILIEFAGTDTGTGI
+2199 
-2213 NHFECSIN
+2213 
-2221 NSDFVT
+2221 
-2227 CTSPLEVN
+2227 
-2235 DLTDGVHTLSV
+2235 
-2246 VSEDNST
+2246 
-2253 NKDSSPALFRWTVDT
+2253 
-2268 NPPITSINSAV
+2268 
-2279 DINRTSIA
+2279 
-2287 NGESTKSTSM
+2287 
-2297 IFAFSGTDAG
+2297 
-2307 GVQIDHFECSIDNS
+2307 
-2321 NFVTCTTP
+2321 
-2329 VEFSNLKDGAH
+2329 
-2340 ILQLRSEDKVGNVG
+2340 
-2354 SSSSYTWTV
+2354 
-2363 DTTPPATSVNSATDG
+2363 
-2378 NK
+2378 

>member
-29 PFSSLDQHGIDLT
+29 PFSSVDQHRIDLT
-42 AVYGQL
+42 AIYGQL

-94 DSQGA
+94 DGQGA

-125 RGTHTFSV
+125 RGIHTFSV

-152 VNSETSNSQIDFATD
+152 VNSETSNTQIDFATD

-303 NSKYVACTSPFVFLN
+303 NSKYVACTSPFVFPNL
-318 ILKDGIHTFNVR
+318 LKDGIHTFTVLSEDNA
-330 SIDRVGNI
+330 GNKD
-338 NLSPASF
+338 STPASF
-345 TWTID
+345 TWTVDTTPPMTSIISAID
-350 TISPNT
+350 GNNNTISDNGNS
-356 TLESATDG
+356 ESTSIRF
-364 NKIVMANGTNTNSK
+364 NFSGT
-378 SMSFEFSANDTG
+378 DTG
-390 GDGDKG
+390 GAG
-396 VGINHFVCNIDN
+396 VDHLECNIDN

-425 DGIHTFTVTS
+425 DGIHTFTVLSEDNAGNKDSTPASFTWTVDTTPPMTSIISAIDGNNNTISDNGNSESTSIRFNFSGTDTGGAGVDHLECNIDNSKYVACTSPFVFPNLLKDGIHTFTVIS

-483 ATISFTGNDTG
+483 AIISFTGNDTG
-494 GKEGKGVGIKEFKC
+494 GREGKGVGIKEFKC

-516 ICTSPVQFTSVNLPE
+516 TCTSPVQFTSVNLPE

-577 ITSGGN
+577 VTSGGN

-773 MDGNNITI
+773 MDGNIITITNSSDTKSNAVIFEFSGNDTGGVGVDHLECSLDGASFTACTSPIQYTTPQITDGTHTFEVLSVDNSTNKDPSPAQLTWNVDTVPPETTILSASDGNQSTVTISQNTSSKLMTIVFSGNDTGGVGVDHLECSLDGASFTACTSPIQYTTPQITDGTHTFEVLSVDNSTNSDPSPAQLTWNVDTIPPTTNITKAMDGNIITI

-1068 IDTVAPTTIINNVM
+1068 IDTVT
-1082 DGNRSTITNGS
+1082 
-1093 NTRSSSVIF
+1093 
-1102 EFAGNDTG
+1102 
-1110 IGISNFECSIDN
+1110 
-1122 SNFTSCTSPVQ
+1122 
-1133 SNNLAEGYH
+1133 
-1142 SVKIRSQDGVG
+1142 
-1153 NTDDSPASFGW
+1153 
-1164 TVDTVSPTTTI
+1164 
-1175 NKAIVG
+1175 
-1181 TESSLTNGSNSRFN
+1181 
-1195 SITFTFT
+1195 
-1202 GNDTDGLGIREF
+1202 
-1214 ECSLDDSNF
+1214 
-1223 TTCTSPL
+1223 
-1230 HYNDTIITDGPHD
+1230 
-1243 FKVFSKDNVGN
+1243 
-1254 NDLSPELFTWNVD
+1254 
-1267 TIPPTTNITTA
+1267 
-1278 MDGNNITITN
+1278 
-1288 SSNTKSNSVLF
+1288 
-1299 EFSGNDTGGVG
+1299 
-1310 VDHLECSLDGASF
+1310 
-1323 TACTSPVQLS
+1323 
-1333 SADILDGTHT
+1333 
-1343 FSVRAQDK
+1343 
-1351 VGNIMS
+1351 
-1357 TPLLFNWTVDT
+1357 
-1368 VSPSTNINMAID
+1368 
-1380 GNNETLVSN
+1380 
-1389 GSTRSTSTT
+1389 
-1398 FTFSGSDSGPTGENG
+1398 
-1413 VGIKQ
+1413 
-1418 FECRVDNSNFSVCT
+1418 
-1432 SPAHYD
+1432 
-1438 NMTDGNHTLAVISE
+1438 
-1452 DKVGNVGSMPS
+1452 
-1463 SFNWTVDTE
+1463 
-1472 PPSASI
+1472 
-1478 YSATDGNNNFLVPGS
+1478 
-1493 NTSSNSISFEFS
+1493 
-1505 ANDTGGHE
+1505 
-1513 DKGVGIK
+1513 
-1520 QFECSIDNSNFTTCS
+1520 
-1535 SPVEFAS
+1535 
-1542 DTLADGSHIFKIGAE
+1542 
-1557 DNVGNM
+1557 
-1563 NPAPASFSWNI
+1563 
-1574 DTVAPTTIINNVMDG
+1574 PTTIINNVMDG

-1637 QSNNLAEGY
+1637 QSNNLVEGY

-1673 IAPLT
+1673 MAPLT

-1736 DNLTDGIHILETR
+1736 DNLTDGIHVLETR
-1749 AHDNVGNKDVSSASF
+1749 AHDNVGNKDVSRASF
-1764 SWTVDTVP
+1764 SWIVDTVP

-1832 CISPLEFNSL
+1832 CTSPLEFNSL

-1856 VGKTSSPASFRW
+1856 VGKTSSPASFSW
-1868 AVDTIPPFSTINSAI
+1868 AVDTIPPVSTINSAI

-1903 AFSGNDSGGVGVGQ
+1903 TFTGNDSGGVGVGQ

-1922 DGGPF
+1922 DGSTF
-1927 VSCASPLEYS
+1927 VSCTSPIEYS
-1937 SEKIS
+1937 SENIS
-1942 DGAHILDVRA
+1942 DGAHILELRA

-1968 VDTVPPDANIDS
+1968 VDTVPPDANIES
-1980 AIDGKGTIIGTGGNT
+1980 ATNGNGTIIGTGGNT

-2031 SACIGPVRASNLV
+2031 SACIGPVRASNLA
-2044 DGTHILEVRAEDNVG
+2044 DGTHILDVRAEDNVG

-2064 PSSFTWTVDTTPP
+2064 PSSFTWTVDTTAP
-2077 TTAINSAI
+2077 TTAISSAI
-2085 DDSQKS
+2085 DDLQKA

-2097 TKSMSLKLG
+2097 SKSMSMKLG

-2112 GVGVEHFEC
+2112 GVGV
-2121 RIDNSNFTS
+2121 
-2130 CTSPIESGNLTDG
+2130 
-2143 DHIFEVRAGDNV
+2143 
-2155 GNIGLSPSSFTWT
+2155 
-2168 VDTTPPATTI
+2168 
-2178 DSAMDGN
+2178 
-2185 NQGVMMDGNSSSNS
+2185 
-2199 ILIEFAGTDTGTGI
+2199 
-2213 NHFECSIN
+2213 NHFECS
-2221 NSDFVT
+2221 
-2227 CTSPLEVN
+2227 
-2235 DLTDGVHTLSV
+2235 
-2246 VSEDNST
+2246 
-2253 NKDSSPALFRWTVDT
+2253 
-2268 NPPITSINSAV
+2268 
-2279 DINRTSIA
+2279 
-2287 NGESTKSTSM
+2287 
-2297 IFAFSGTDAG
+2297 
-2307 GVQIDHFECSIDNS
+2307 
-2321 NFVTCTTP
+2321 
-2329 VEFSNLKDGAH
+2329 
-2340 ILQLRSEDKVGNVG
+2340 
-2354 SSSSYTWTV
+2354 
-2363 DTTPPATSVNSATDG
+2363 
-2378 NK
+2378 

>member
-29 PFSSLDQHGIDLT
+29 PFSSVDQHRIDLT

-70 GNNNGIANNGSTTSN
+70 GNNNGIANNGSTTSI
-85 TMKFSFSGR
+85 TIKFFFSGR
-94 DSQGA
+94 DGQGA

-125 RGTHTFSV
+125 RGIHTFSV
-133 RSEDNA
+133 RSEDNT

-152 VNSETSNSQIDFATD
+152 VNSETSNTQIDFATD

-187 FSGTDNHGAA
+187 FSGTDNHGAV

-207 GVFGSCVSTNTV
+207 GAFGSCVSTNTV

-303 NSKYVACTSPFVFLN
+303 NSKYIACTSPFVFLN

-338 NLSPASF
+338 NLSPESF

-425 DGIHTFTVTS
+425 DGIHTFTVIS

-577 ITSGGN
+577 VTSGGN

-588 IIFEFTALDNGGRE
+588 IIFEFTSLDNGGRE

-650 SPTPESFNWTVDTVS
+650 SPTPESFNWTVDTVSPTTTINKAIVGTESSLTNGSNSRFNSITFTFAGNDTDGLGIREFECSLDDSNFTTCTSPLHYNDTIITDGPHDFKVFSKDNVGNNDLSPELFTWNVDTIPPTTNITKAMDGNNITITNSSDTKSNSVIFEFSGNDTGGVGVDHLECSLDGATFTACTSPVQFSSADILDGTHAFSVRAQDKVGNIMSTPLLFNWTVDTVAPSTNINMAIDGNNETLVSNGSTRSTSTTFTFSGSDSGPTGENGVGIKQFECRVDNSNFSVCTSPAHYDNMTDGNNTLAVISEDKVGNVGSMPSSFNWTVDTEPPSASIYSATDGNNKSIVPGSNTSSNSISFEFSANDTGGREDKGVGIKQFECSIDNSNFTTCSSPVEFASDTLADGSHIFKIGAEDNVGNMNPAPASFSWNIDTVTPTTIINNVMDGNRSTITNGSNTRSSSVIFEFAGNDTGIGISHFECSIDNSNFTSCTSPVQSNNLTEGYHSVKIRSQDGVGNTDDSPASFGWTVDTVS

-773 MDGNNITI
+773 MDGNIITI

-816 TFTTCTSPVQ
+816 SFTACTSPIQ
-826 FSSADIL
+826 YTTPQIT
-833 DGTHAFSVRAQD
+833 DGTHTFEVLSVDNSTNSDPSPAQLTW
-845 KVGNI
+845 N
-850 MSTPLLFNWTVD
+850 VD

-877 NETLVSNGSTRST
+877 NETLVSNGSTRSKLMT
-890 STTFTFSGSDSGPT
+890 IEFSG
-904 GENGVGIKQ
+904 
-913 FECRVDNSNFSVCT
+913 
-927 SPAHYDNMT
+927 
-936 DGNHTLA
+936 
-943 VISEDKVGNVGSMP
+943 
-957 SSFNWTVDTEPPSA
+957 
-971 SIYSATD
+971 
-978 GNNNFLVP
+978 
-986 GSNTSSNS
+986 
-994 ISFEFSANDTGGHED
+994 NDTGGV
-1009 KGVGIK
+1009 GV
-1015 QFECSIDNSN
+1015 DH
-1025 FTTCSSPVEFASDTL
+1025 L
-1040 ADGSHIFKIGAEDNV
+1040 
-1055 GNMNPAPASFSWN
+1055 
-1068 IDTVAPTTIINNVM
+1068 
-1082 DGNRSTITNGS
+1082 
-1093 NTRSSSVIF
+1093 
-1102 EFAGNDTG
+1102 
-1110 IGISNFECSIDN
+1110 
-1122 SNFTSCTSPVQ
+1122 
-1133 SNNLAEGYH
+1133 
-1142 SVKIRSQDGVG
+1142 
-1153 NTDDSPASFGW
+1153 
-1164 TVDTVSPTTTI
+1164 
-1175 NKAIVG
+1175 
-1181 TESSLTNGSNSRFN
+1181 
-1195 SITFTFT
+1195 
-1202 GNDTDGLGIREF
+1202 
-1214 ECSLDDSNF
+1214 ECSLDGATF
-1223 TTCTSPL
+1223 TACTSPIQ
-1230 HYNDTIITDGPHD
+1230 YTTPQITDGTHT
-1243 FKVFSKDNVGN
+1243 FEVLSVDNSTN
-1254 NDLSPELFTWNVD
+1254 SDPSPAQLTWNVD
-1267 TIPPTTNITTA
+1267 TIPPTTNITKA

-1288 SSNTKSNSVLF
+1288 SSNTKSNSVIF

-1310 VDHLECSLDGASF
+1310 VDHLECSLDGATF
-1323 TACTSPVQLS
+1323 TACTSPVQFS
-1333 SADILDGTHT
+1333 SADILDGTHA

-1418 FECRVDNSNFSVCT
+1418 FECRVDNSNYSVCT
-1432 SPAHYD
+1432 SPVHYD

-1452 DKVGNVGSMPS
+1452 DKVGNVGSTPS

-1505 ANDTGGHE
+1505 ANDSGGRE

-1542 DTLADGSHIFKIGAE
+1542 DTLVDGSHIFKIGAE

-1563 NPAPASFSWNI
+1563 NSAPASFSWNI
-1574 DTVAPTTIINNVMDG
+1574 DTVAPTTIINSVMDG
-1589 NRSTITNGSNTRSS
+1589 NKSTITNGSNTRSS

-1617 ISHFEC
+1617 IRHFEC

-1637 QSNNLAEGY
+1637 QSNNLTEGY

-1673 IAPLT
+1673 VAPTT
-1678 SINSVIDGNSSEI
+1678 SINKAIVGDEISLTNGSNSKFNSITFTFSGND
-1691 LTGGNTSSNT
+1691 TGGLGI
-1701 VRVEFSGTDSGVGVN
+1701 REFK
-1716 HFECSLDNSEFAACT
+1716 CSLDDSNFTTCT
-1731 SPLHI
+1731 SPLHYNDTI
-1736 DNLTDGIHILETR
+1736 ITDGPH
-1749 AHDNVGNKDVSSASF
+1749 
-1764 SWTVDTVP
+1764 
-1772 PTTSI
+1772 
-1777 VSVSNGNKSAISNNG
+1777 
-1792 NTSSNSATFS
+1792 
-1802 FSATDEGGVE
+1802 
-1812 NEGVG
+1812 
-1817 ISNFDCSIDN
+1817 NF
-1827 SNIIT
+1827 
-1832 CISPLEFNSL
+1832 
-1842 REGIHTLKIFSKDN
+1842 KVFSKDN
-1856 VGKTSSPASFRW
+1856 VGNNDFSPELFTW
-1868 AVDTIPPFSTINSAI
+1868 NVDTIPPTTNITKAM
-1883 DGNNKTL
+1883 DGNNITIT
-1890 DNNDNSSSTSIKL
+1890 NSSNTKSNSVIFE
-1903 AFSGNDSGGVGVGQ
+1903 FSGNDTGGVGVDH

-1922 DGGPF
+1922 DG
-1927 VSCASPLEYS
+1927 A
-1937 SEKIS
+1937 
-1942 DGAHILDVRA
+1942 
-1952 KDRVGNISP
+1952 
-1961 TSSFTWT
+1961 TFT
-1968 VDTVPPDANIDS
+1968 A
-1980 AIDGKGTIIGTGGNT
+1980 
-1995 SSNSMLFNFSGIDTG
+1995 
-2010 GKEGNGVGIN
+2010 
-2020 HFECSLDNSNF
+2020 
-2031 SACIGPVRASNLV
+2031 
-2044 DGTHILEVRAEDNVG
+2044 
-2059 NISPS
+2059 
-2064 PSSFTWTVDTTPP
+2064 
-2077 TTAINSAI
+2077 
-2085 DDSQKS
+2085 
-2091 ITNGGN
+2091 
-2097 TKSMSLKLG
+2097 
-2106 FTGNDT
+2106 
-2112 GVGVEHFEC
+2112 
-2121 RIDNSNFTS
+2121 
-2130 CTSPIESGNLTDG
+2130 CTSPVQFSSADILDG
-2143 DHIFEVRAGDNV
+2143 
-2155 GNIGLSPSSFTWT
+2155 T
-2168 VDTTPPATTI
+2168 
-2178 DSAMDGN
+2178 
-2185 NQGVMMDGNSSSNS
+2185 Q
-2199 ILIEFAGTDTGTGI
+2199 
-2213 NHFECSIN
+2213 
-2221 NSDFVT
+2221 
-2227 CTSPLEVN
+2227 
-2235 DLTDGVHTLSV
+2235 
-2246 VSEDNST
+2246 
-2253 NKDSSPALFRWTVDT
+2253 
-2268 NPPITSINSAV
+2268 
-2279 DINRTSIA
+2279 
-2287 NGESTKSTSM
+2287 
-2297 IFAFSGTDAG
+2297 
-2307 GVQIDHFECSIDNS
+2307 
-2321 NFVTCTTP
+2321 
-2329 VEFSNLKDGAH
+2329 
-2340 ILQLRSEDKVGNVG
+2340 
-2354 SSSSYTWTV
+2354 
-2363 DTTPPATSVNSATDG
+2363 
-2378 NK
+2378 

>member
-29 PFSSLDQHGIDLT
+29 PFSSVDQHRIDLT

-152 VNSETSNSQIDFATD
+152 VNSETSNTQIDFATD

-303 NSKYVACTSPFVFLN
+303 NSKYVACTSPFVF
-318 ILKDGIHTFNVR
+318 
-330 SIDRVGNI
+330 
-338 NLSPASF
+338 
-345 TWTID
+345 
-350 TISPNT
+350 
-356 TLESATDG
+356 
-364 NKIVMANGTNTNSK
+364 
-378 SMSFEFSANDTG
+378 
-390 GDGDKG
+390 
-396 VGINHFVCNIDN
+396 
-408 SKYVACTSP
+408 
-417 FVFPNLLK
+417 PNLLK

-461 INTATDGNGNLLS
+461 INTATDGNGNLLA

-483 ATISFTGNDTG
+483 ATILFTGNDTG

-544 GNINSS
+544 GNIDSS

-577 ITSGGN
+577 VTSGGN

-739 KVFSKDNVDNND
+739 KVFSKDNVGNND

-773 MDGNNITI
+773 MDGNIITI

-978 GNNNFLVP
+978 GNNKSIVP

-994 ISFEFSANDTGGHED
+994 ISFEFSANDTGGRED

-1055 GNMNPAPASFSWN
+1055 GNMNPAPTSFSWN

-1082 DGNRSTITNGS
+1082 DGNRSTVTNGS
-1093 NTRSSSVIF
+1093 NTRSSSIIF

-1110 IGISNFECSIDN
+1110 IGISHFECSIDN

-1195 SITFTFT
+1195 SITFTFA

-1267 TIPPTTNITTA
+1267 TIPPTTNITKA

-1288 SSNTKSNSVLF
+1288 SSNTKSNSVIF
-1299 EFSGNDTGGVG
+1299 EFSGNDTGGVGVDHLECSLDGATFTACTSPVQFSSADITDGTHTFEVLSVDNSTNSDPSPAQFTWNVDTVPPETTILSASDGNQSAVTIGQNTSSKLMTIKFSGNDTGGVG

-1323 TACTSPVQLS
+1323 TACTSPIQYTTPQ
-1333 SADILDGTHT
+1333 ITDGTHT
-1343 FSVRAQDK
+1343 FEVLS
-1351 VGNIMS
+1351 
-1357 TPLLFNWTVDT
+1357 
-1368 VSPSTNINMAID
+1368 
-1380 GNNETLVSN
+1380 
-1389 GSTRSTSTT
+1389 
-1398 FTFSGSDSGPTGENG
+1398 
-1413 VGIKQ
+1413 
-1418 FECRVDNSNFSVCT
+1418 VDNSTNSDP
-1432 SPAHYD
+1432 SPAQL
-1438 NMTDGNHTLAVISE
+1438 T
-1452 DKVGNVGSMPS
+1452 
-1463 SFNWTVDTE
+1463 
-1472 PPSASI
+1472 
-1478 YSATDGNNNFLVPGS
+1478 
-1493 NTSSNSISFEFS
+1493 
-1505 ANDTGGHE
+1505 
-1513 DKGVGIK
+1513 
-1520 QFECSIDNSNFTTCS
+1520 
-1535 SPVEFAS
+1535 
-1542 DTLADGSHIFKIGAE
+1542 
-1557 DNVGNM
+1557 
-1563 NPAPASFSWNI
+1563 WN
-1574 DTVAPTTIINNVMDG
+1574 
-1589 NRSTITNGSNTRSS
+1589 
-1603 SVIFEFAGNDTGIG
+1603 
-1617 ISHFEC
+1617 
-1623 SIDNSNFTSCTSPV
+1623 
-1637 QSNNLAEGY
+1637 
-1646 HSVKIRSQDGVGNTD
+1646 
-1661 DSPASFGWTVDT
+1661 
-1673 IAPLT
+1673 
-1678 SINSVIDGNSSEI
+1678 
-1691 LTGGNTSSNT
+1691 
-1701 VRVEFSGTDSGVGVN
+1701 
-1716 HFECSLDNSEFAACT
+1716 
-1731 SPLHI
+1731 
-1736 DNLTDGIHILETR
+1736 
-1749 AHDNVGNKDVSSASF
+1749 
-1764 SWTVDTVP
+1764 VDTVP
-1772 PTTSI
+1772 PETTILSA
-1777 VSVSNGNKSAISNNG
+1777 SDGNQSAVTIG
-1792 NTSSNSATFS
+1792 QNTSSK
-1802 FSATDEGGVE
+1802 
-1812 NEGVG
+1812 
-1817 ISNFDCSIDN
+1817 
-1827 SNIIT
+1827 
-1832 CISPLEFNSL
+1832 LM
-1842 REGIHTLKIFSKDN
+1842 
-1856 VGKTSSPASFRW
+1856 
-1868 AVDTIPPFSTINSAI
+1868 TI
-1883 DGNNKTL
+1883 K
-1890 DNNDNSSSTSIKL
+1890 
-1903 AFSGNDSGGVGVGQ
+1903 FSGNDTGGVGVDH

-1922 DGGPF
+1922 DG
-1927 VSCASPLEYS
+1927 A
-1937 SEKIS
+1937 
-1942 DGAHILDVRA
+1942 
-1952 KDRVGNISP
+1952 
-1961 TSSFTWT
+1961 SFTACTSPIQYTTPQITDGTHTFEVLSVDNSTNSDPSPAQFTWN
-1968 VDTVPPDANIDS
+1968 VDTVPP
-1980 AIDGKGTIIGTGGNT
+1980 
-1995 SSNSMLFNFSGIDTG
+1995 
-2010 GKEGNGVGIN
+2010 E
-2020 HFECSLDNSNF
+2020 
-2031 SACIGPVRASNLV
+2031 
-2044 DGTHILEVRAEDNVG
+2044 
-2059 NISPS
+2059 
-2064 PSSFTWTVDTTPP
+2064 
-2077 TTAINSAI
+2077 
-2085 DDSQKS
+2085 
-2091 ITNGGN
+2091 
-2097 TKSMSLKLG
+2097 
-2106 FTGNDT
+2106 
-2112 GVGVEHFEC
+2112 
-2121 RIDNSNFTS
+2121 
-2130 CTSPIESGNLTDG
+2130 
-2143 DHIFEVRAGDNV
+2143 
-2155 GNIGLSPSSFTWT
+2155 
-2168 VDTTPPATTI
+2168 TTI
-2178 DSAMDGN
+2178 
-2185 NQGVMMDGNSSSNS
+2185 
-2199 ILIEFAGTDTGTGI
+2199 
-2213 NHFECSIN
+2213 
-2221 NSDFVT
+2221 
-2227 CTSPLEVN
+2227 
-2235 DLTDGVHTLSV
+2235 LS
-2246 VSEDNST
+2246 
-2253 NKDSSPALFRWTVDT
+2253 
-2268 NPPITSINSAV
+2268 
-2279 DINRTSIA
+2279 
-2287 NGESTKSTSM
+2287 
-2297 IFAFSGTDAG
+2297 
-2307 GVQIDHFECSIDNS
+2307 
-2321 NFVTCTTP
+2321 
-2329 VEFSNLKDGAH
+2329 
-2340 ILQLRSEDKVGNVG
+2340 
-2354 SSSSYTWTV
+2354 
-2363 DTTPPATSVNSATDG
+2363 
-2378 NK
+2378 

>member
-29 PFSSLDQHGIDLT
+29 PFSSVDQHRIDLT

-125 RGTHTFSV
+125 RGTHTFNV

-152 VNSETSNSQIDFATD
+152 VNSETSNTQIDFATD

-243 ASFTWTVDTTPPMTS
+243 ASFTWTVDTTPPTTS

-338 NLSPASF
+338 NLSPESF

-550 PQSFNWTVDTEP
+550 PQSFNCTVDTEP
-562 PDITVDSATDGYQKH
+562 PDITVDSATDGYQKRV
-577 ITSGGN
+577 TSGGN

-635 VHTLDLLSEDNVGNI
+635 VHILDLLSEDNVGNI

-686 SRFNSITFTFTGNDT
+686 SRFNSITFTFAGNDT

-739 KVFSKDNVDNND
+739 KVFSKDNVGNND

-816 TFTTCTSPVQ
+816 SFTACTSPIQYTTPQITDGTHTFEVLSVDNSTNSDPSPAQFTWNVDTVPPETTILSASDGNQSTVTIGQNTSSKLMTIEFSGNDTGGVGVDHLECSLDGASFTACTSPIQYTTPQITDGTHTFEVLSVDNSTNSDPSPAQFTWNVDTIPPTTNITKAMDGNIITITNSSNTKSNSVIFEFSGNDTGGVGVDHLECSLDGATFTACTSPVQYTTPQITDGTHTFEVLSVDNSTNSDPSPAQLTWNVDTIPPTTNITKAMDGNIIIITNSSNTKSNSVIFEFSGNDTGGVGVDHLECSLDGATFTACTSPIQ

-957 SSFNWTVDTEPPSA
+957 SSFNWSVDTEPPSA

-978 GNNNFLVP
+978 GNN
-986 GSNTSSNS
+986 
-994 ISFEFSANDTGGHED
+994 
-1009 KGVGIK
+1009 
-1015 QFECSIDNSN
+1015 
-1025 FTTCSSPVEFASDTL
+1025 
-1040 ADGSHIFKIGAEDNV
+1040 
-1055 GNMNPAPASFSWN
+1055 
-1068 IDTVAPTTIINNVM
+1068 
-1082 DGNRSTITNGS
+1082 
-1093 NTRSSSVIF
+1093 
-1102 EFAGNDTG
+1102 
-1110 IGISNFECSIDN
+1110 
-1122 SNFTSCTSPVQ
+1122 
-1133 SNNLAEGYH
+1133 
-1142 SVKIRSQDGVG
+1142 
-1153 NTDDSPASFGW
+1153 
-1164 TVDTVSPTTTI
+1164 
-1175 NKAIVG
+1175 
-1181 TESSLTNGSNSRFN
+1181 
-1195 SITFTFT
+1195 
-1202 GNDTDGLGIREF
+1202 
-1214 ECSLDDSNF
+1214 
-1223 TTCTSPL
+1223 
-1230 HYNDTIITDGPHD
+1230 
-1243 FKVFSKDNVGN
+1243 
-1254 NDLSPELFTWNVD
+1254 
-1267 TIPPTTNITTA
+1267 
-1278 MDGNNITITN
+1278 
-1288 SSNTKSNSVLF
+1288 
-1299 EFSGNDTGGVG
+1299 
-1310 VDHLECSLDGASF
+1310 
-1323 TACTSPVQLS
+1323 
-1333 SADILDGTHT
+1333 
-1343 FSVRAQDK
+1343 
-1351 VGNIMS
+1351 
-1357 TPLLFNWTVDT
+1357 
-1368 VSPSTNINMAID
+1368 
-1380 GNNETLVSN
+1380 
-1389 GSTRSTSTT
+1389 
-1398 FTFSGSDSGPTGENG
+1398 
-1413 VGIKQ
+1413 
-1418 FECRVDNSNFSVCT
+1418 
-1432 SPAHYD
+1432 
-1438 NMTDGNHTLAVISE
+1438 
-1452 DKVGNVGSMPS
+1452 
-1463 SFNWTVDTE
+1463 
-1472 PPSASI
+1472 
-1478 YSATDGNNNFLVPGS
+1478 
-1493 NTSSNSISFEFS
+1493 
-1505 ANDTGGHE
+1505 
-1513 DKGVGIK
+1513 
-1520 QFECSIDNSNFTTCS
+1520 
-1535 SPVEFAS
+1535 
-1542 DTLADGSHIFKIGAE
+1542 
-1557 DNVGNM
+1557 
-1563 NPAPASFSWNI
+1563 
-1574 DTVAPTTIINNVMDG
+1574 
-1589 NRSTITNGSNTRSS
+1589 
-1603 SVIFEFAGNDTGIG
+1603 
-1617 ISHFEC
+1617 
-1623 SIDNSNFTSCTSPV
+1623 
-1637 QSNNLAEGY
+1637 
-1646 HSVKIRSQDGVGNTD
+1646 
-1661 DSPASFGWTVDT
+1661 
-1673 IAPLT
+1673 
-1678 SINSVIDGNSSEI
+1678 
-1691 LTGGNTSSNT
+1691 
-1701 VRVEFSGTDSGVGVN
+1701 
-1716 HFECSLDNSEFAACT
+1716 
-1731 SPLHI
+1731 
-1736 DNLTDGIHILETR
+1736 
-1749 AHDNVGNKDVSSASF
+1749 
-1764 SWTVDTVP
+1764 
-1772 PTTSI
+1772 
-1777 VSVSNGNKSAISNNG
+1777 
-1792 NTSSNSATFS
+1792 
-1802 FSATDEGGVE
+1802 
-1812 NEGVG
+1812 
-1817 ISNFDCSIDN
+1817 
-1827 SNIIT
+1827 
-1832 CISPLEFNSL
+1832 
-1842 REGIHTLKIFSKDN
+1842 
-1856 VGKTSSPASFRW
+1856 
-1868 AVDTIPPFSTINSAI
+1868 
-1883 DGNNKTL
+1883 
-1890 DNNDNSSSTSIKL
+1890 
-1903 AFSGNDSGGVGVGQ
+1903 
-1917 LECSL
+1917 
-1922 DGGPF
+1922 
-1927 VSCASPLEYS
+1927 
-1937 SEKIS
+1937 
-1942 DGAHILDVRA
+1942 
-1952 KDRVGNISP
+1952 
-1961 TSSFTWT
+1961 
-1968 VDTVPPDANIDS
+1968 
-1980 AIDGKGTIIGTGGNT
+1980 
-1995 SSNSMLFNFSGIDTG
+1995 
-2010 GKEGNGVGIN
+2010 
-2020 HFECSLDNSNF
+2020 
-2031 SACIGPVRASNLV
+2031 
-2044 DGTHILEVRAEDNVG
+2044 
-2059 NISPS
+2059 
-2064 PSSFTWTVDTTPP
+2064 
-2077 TTAINSAI
+2077 
-2085 DDSQKS
+2085 
-2091 ITNGGN
+2091 
-2097 TKSMSLKLG
+2097 
-2106 FTGNDT
+2106 
-2112 GVGVEHFEC
+2112 
-2121 RIDNSNFTS
+2121 
-2130 CTSPIESGNLTDG
+2130 
-2143 DHIFEVRAGDNV
+2143 
-2155 GNIGLSPSSFTWT
+2155 
-2168 VDTTPPATTI
+2168 
-2178 DSAMDGN
+2178 
-2185 NQGVMMDGNSSSNS
+2185 
-2199 ILIEFAGTDTGTGI
+2199 
-2213 NHFECSIN
+2213 
-2221 NSDFVT
+2221 
-2227 CTSPLEVN
+2227 
-2235 DLTDGVHTLSV
+2235 
-2246 VSEDNST
+2246 
-2253 NKDSSPALFRWTVDT
+2253 
-2268 NPPITSINSAV
+2268 
-2279 DINRTSIA
+2279 
-2287 NGESTKSTSM
+2287 
-2297 IFAFSGTDAG
+2297 
-2307 GVQIDHFECSIDNS
+2307 
-2321 NFVTCTTP
+2321 
-2329 VEFSNLKDGAH
+2329 
-2340 ILQLRSEDKVGNVG
+2340 
-2354 SSSSYTWTV
+2354 
-2363 DTTPPATSVNSATDG
+2363 
-2378 NK
+2378 